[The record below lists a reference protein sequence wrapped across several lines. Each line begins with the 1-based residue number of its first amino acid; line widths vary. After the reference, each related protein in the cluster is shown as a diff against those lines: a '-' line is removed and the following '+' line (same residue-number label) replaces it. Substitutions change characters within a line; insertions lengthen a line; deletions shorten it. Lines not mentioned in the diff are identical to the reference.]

1 MDHDPVLGVTMRS
14 LLFSAVVVCTFPK
27 HLHCI
32 TDCTNYQTSTII
44 RLLKPHGI
52 YETLHCIQKQVP
64 KTHQS
69 SGLTA
74 SGSGIFGLSSQS
86 SGFRSSGSSISR
98 EGFTGGVM
106 SFNDLTVHTDY
117 PLIFQNYYLD
127 SRLKKTKCNFFV
139 S

>member
-1 MDHDPVLGVTMRS
+1 M
-14 LLFSAVVVCTFPK
+14 
-27 HLHCI
+27 
-32 TDCTNYQTSTII
+32 
-44 RLLKPHGI
+44 
-52 YETLHCIQKQVP
+52 LHCIQRQVP

-106 SFNDLTVHTDY
+106 SFNRFPLFTTDWSTKISK
-117 PLIFQNYYLD
+117 LLSGF
-127 SRLKKTKCNFFV
+127 KTEKIKCNFKKLISHSFPSSLHHNTNNHISNRKQKHGVKTLGVRTWSWSLMQV
-139 S
+139 STLFPYL